1 MIIDKASLVL
11 LFKRANAEMNHS
23 LNRIEQ
29 AELAVRIHYWGFMPQ
44 HFDNTPHKH
53 SFFEACYVMTGYG
66 AYIEGDIQYD
76 LQPGTLFLSRPGT
89 LHQIKSHEGLSL
101 SYVAFEPEE
110 WACSELYKQSFGLLA
125 KQGTPV
131 IQETAMQPTAL
142 LWDSLLSLFEQGKI
156 YPPLALQST
165 ALSLILS
172 ILVAHGPKLPIETG
186 DTEKNNEGAAIVHQA
201 ELFIK
206 DNLSEPLTLQRVA
219 NHQHITS
226 RHLTRLFSKY
236 RHQSF
241 VHYVQEQRVQK
252 AKELL
257 LNTDRQI
264 KEIAAVCG
272 FESVHYFTRV
282 FTAKLGVTPAR
293 FRRSQFT
300 EGRFD
305 SNP

>member
-1 MIIDKASLVL
+1 MSKDKAPLIHL
-11 LFKRANAEMNHS
+11 YKRANAEMNHS
-23 LNRIEQ
+23 LNHIEQ
-29 AELAVRIHYWGFMPQ
+29 AELAVHIHYWGFMPQ

-53 SFFEACYVMTGYG
+53 SFFEACYVMAGHG
-66 AYIEGDIQYD
+66 SYIEDDIQYELD
-76 LQPGTLFLSRPGT
+76 PGTIFLSRPGK
-89 LHQIKSHEGLSL
+89 LHHIKSQEGLSL
-101 SYVAFEPEE
+101 CYVAFEPEE
-110 WACSELYKQSFGLLA
+110 SACSEMYRQSFELLA
-125 KQGTPV
+125 EQGTPV
-131 IQETAMQPTAL
+131 IEETAMQPTSL
-142 LWDSLLSLFEQGKI
+142 LWDSLLALFEPGKS
-156 YPPLALQST
+156 YPSLALQST
-165 ALSLILS
+165 AVSLIIS
-172 ILVAHGPKLPIETG
+172 ILVAHAPKLPIESDNTKK
-186 DTEKNNEGAAIVHQA
+186 TNEGAAIVHQA

-206 DNLSEPLTLQRVA
+206 DNLSEPLTLLRVA
-219 NHQHITS
+219 SHQHITP

-252 AKELL
+252 AKDLL
-257 LNTDRQI
+257 LTTDRQI

-305 SNP
+305 SSP